1 MTQIGKSS
9 SQKGKPSYFM
19 AILGVT
25 IVLLF
30 VGVFGWLILNAS
42 KYTEKLKENV
52 EIQVYL
58 RSNIKQK
65 EIDSLKN
72 YIAAQPYTRTVEYID
87 KETARKKWQ
96 SSGEENFNGVLGD
109 ENPLPASINFNL
121 KSEYVV
127 KDTMEKIKA
136 DILRHD
142 LYVQSVN
149 YPVQLIEK
157 MGPVLKVILGV
168 LIGLSVLFLVSS
180 IVLIDNTVKLAMY
193 SNRFLIKTMQ
203 MVGATRDFITKPI
216 NIRAVINGAI
226 AAVIS
231 IAFLF
236 GIILGVEKMFPELT
250 DLRDNGRLLLLFL
263 LIIVLGIGITLFS
276 THRSVIKYLK
286 MKLDDLY

>member
-1 MTQIGKSS
+1 MTQFGKTSA
-9 SQKGKPSYFM
+9 QKGKPSYFM

-30 VGVFGWLILNAS
+30 VGVFGWLILNAT
-42 KYTEKLKENV
+42 KYTDKLKENV
-52 EIQVYL
+52 EVQVYL
-58 RSNIKQK
+58 RSNIKDK

-72 YIAAQPYTRTVEYID
+72 YIAAQPYTRHVEYID
-87 KETARKKWQ
+87 KEAARKKWQ
-96 SSGEENFNGVLGD
+96 SSGEEDPGIVLGD

-142 LYVQSVN
+142 IYVQSVN
-149 YPVQLIEK
+149 YPAQLIEK
-157 MGPVLKVILGV
+157 MGPVLKIILGI
-168 LIGLSVLFLVSS
+168 LIGLSAMFLLAS

-203 MVGATRDFITKPI
+203 MVGATRNFITKPI
-216 NIRAVINGAI
+216 NIRAVINGALAALI
-226 AAVIS
+226 AVVV
-231 IAFLF
+231 LF
-236 GIILGVEKMFPELT
+236 GIIAGVEKMFPELT
-250 DLRDNGRLLLLFL
+250 DLRDNGRLALLFL
-263 LIIVLGIGITLFS
+263 LIIVLGIGITVFS